1 MYIYEIGPLAARRYL
16 ANGDVNRHEVSNA
29 TRTLRARACPDFIY
43 IRSPLFVLFRKTKLF
58 S

>member
-1 MYIYEIGPLAARRYL
+1 MYIYEIGPLATRRYL

-43 IRSPLFVLFRKTKLF
+43 IHSPLFLLRIIYV
-58 S
+58 